1 MKKFLL
7 SLLATTITVTTMA
20 QVTNFS
26 QYQKKLYIHVR
37 DTLPY
42 RILLPLHYDKTKKY
56 PLLIFLHGSGERG
69 NDNEAQL
76 SHGGSLFLED
86 SLRESFQAIIVFP
99 QCPANGFWSN
109 VKITTDTSRHFTFIP
124 DGEPTPS
131 MKLLLGLLEQ
141 LQHTYKIDK
150 HSIYAGGL
158 SMGGMGTFELV
169 RRRPTIFAA
178 AFSICGGAD
187 TTTAPEIKYT
197 AWWLFHGL
205 KDNVV
210 DPQFSIEMNQAL
222 KKAGAD
228 VQLTLYP
235 NDNHNSWDDALAERN
250 LLPWLFSIHR

>member
-1 MKKFLL
+1 MKRIFLFIL
-7 SLLATTITVTTMA
+7 ILASTNAIA
-20 QVTNFS
+20 QMTNFS
-26 QYQKKLYIHVR
+26 LYQKKMYIHGT

-42 RILLPLHYDKTKKY
+42 RILLPLHYSKSKKY
-56 PLLIFLHGSGERG
+56 PLVIFLHGSGERG

-76 SHGGSLFLED
+76 AHGGSLFLED
-86 SLRESFQAIIVFP
+86 SVRSNFPAIIVFP
-99 QCPANGFWSN
+99 QCPLNDFWSN
-109 VKITTDTSRHFTFIP
+109 VTIVPTNNGRTFIFKP

-131 MKLLLGLLEQ
+131 MRSLLGLLAE
-141 LQHTYKIDK
+141 LQHDYKIDL
-150 HSIYAGGL
+150 HSVYVGGL

-169 RRRPTIFAA
+169 RRQPHIFAA

-197 AWWLFHGL
+197 SWWLFHGL
-205 KDNVV
+205 KDDVV
-210 DPQFSIEMNQAL
+210 NPEYTIQMNEAL

-250 LLPWLFSIHR
+250 LLPWLFSLHR